1 MNKHMTK
8 LFALIATVL
17 IITNTAFTAFAA
29 SSVTYNGSAKKFVF
43 EPGSDHSP
51 TDLFAD
57 FKGMM
62 PGESITQKISIKN
75 DVSNDVKIKLYI
87 RSTGA
92 AEGSEAFLSKLKLR
106 VAQDGNSNLF
116 DAPANETAQLTE
128 WVCLG
133 TFYSGAEIDLDVTV
147 DVPAELG
154 NEYQN
159 AVGHLEWQFK
169 AEEFPVEP
177 DDPKG
182 PQTDDTTS
190 LPLYITTASISGLL
204 LIFLIVFMS
213 RRKVSAN

>member
-1 MNKHMTK
+1 MTK

-29 SSVTYNGSAKKFVF
+29 SSVTYDGNAKKFVF

-51 TDLFAD
+51 TDLFTD
-57 FKGMM
+57 LKGMM
-62 PGESITQKISIKN
+62 PGESITQRISVKN
-75 DVSNDVKIKLYI
+75 DVSNDVKIKLYL
-87 RSTGA
+87 RSSGA
-92 AEGSEAFLSKLKLR
+92 SEGSEDLLSKLKLR
-106 VAQDGNSNLF
+106 VSQDGGSNLF
-116 DAPANETAQLTE
+116 DAPASETAQLTD

-133 TFYSGAEIDLDVTV
+133 TFYSGAEISLNVTV
-147 DVPAELG
+147 DVPADLG

-159 AVGHLEWQFK
+159 AVGHLEWHFK

-182 PQTDDTTS
+182 PQTGDSTS

-204 LIFLIVFMS
+204 LIFLLVFLS
-213 RRKVSAN
+213 RRKAMAN